1 MASCEEM
8 IVVQILA
15 LTLSDGSV
23 SIVDAPTPTLAPGQ
37 VRVRT
42 LHSAVSPGT
51 EGNKIRTGKQS
62 LLQKARSRP
71 DQVKQVL
78 DMVGQVGLKGTI
90 QKVRAKLDGA
100 QPLGYSLSGRVIEV
114 APDVQHLR
122 PGQLVAC
129 AGGGYANHADEV
141 VVPVNLVA
149 RVPEGVPADAAAMT
163 TLGAI
168 ALQGVRLAQPTL
180 GEHAVVVGLGLVGL
194 LAGQLLRASGC
205 RVIGTDIAPA
215 AVDLARRSGSV
226 DLAVSDG
233 LEAAVAEF
241 TRGQGADLVL
251 ICAATSSNEPV
262 SEAARIC
269 RKRGRVVVVGA
280 VGMDLPRD
288 DYYAKEI
295 QFSVSCSYGPG
306 RYDPDYEEHGRDYPL
321 GFVRWTEGRNLE
333 AVLDMMAAGA
343 CRPLDLVT
351 HRFAFADAE
360 RAYALFAAGGEP
372 YAGILLDY
380 PATEPARL
388 AAVACGDRARGG
400 GDLGVGFIGCGS
412 YAQSFL
418 LPPFRQAGGVAL
430 TAIHTRT
437 GLSAA
442 DVGRRAGFRRA
453 VDEAQAVL
461 DDPDTAAVVIATR
474 HDQHGPLA
482 LAALAAG
489 KHVFVEK
496 PLCLDRAELAA
507 IARWLAAHRQ
517 AAPILQVGFNRRFS
531 RAARAV
537 KAHLGDSPGPLTMVY
552 RVNAGPLPREHWTQ
566 DPAVGGGRI
575 VGEVCHFIDLMQYCC
590 GADPTEVHAVCV
602 AGGREALAEDN
613 VILTLRFED
622 GSVGTILY
630 SARGGK
636 AMPKEELQVLG
647 GGRSAVLD
655 NFGEVRLYAGGR
667 RRRRMAGK
675 GQDEEVA
682 AFLQA
687 VRSGEPAIP
696 AAGQLATTLATFAA
710 LESLR
715 SGRPQ
720 PVDVAALLD
729 DA

>member
-1 MASCEEM
+1 M
-8 IVVQILA
+8 QILA
-15 LTLSDGSV
+15 LTLNDGTV
-23 SIVDAPTPTLAPGQ
+23 SIVDAPTPALARGQ

-78 DMVGQVGLKGTI
+78 GMVGQVGLKGTI

-114 APDVQHLR
+114 APDVQHLK
-122 PGQLVAC
+122 PGDLVAC
-129 AGGGYANHADEV
+129 AGGGYANHADQV

-149 RVPEGVPADAAAMT
+149 RIPGGVAADAAAMA

-180 GEHAVVVGLGLVGL
+180 GESAVVVGLGVVGL
-194 LAGQLLRASGC
+194 LGGQLLKASGC

-215 AVDLARRSGSV
+215 AVELARRSGSV
-226 DLAVSDG
+226 DLAVADG
-233 LEAAVAEF
+233 LEAAVNEF
-241 TRGQGADLVL
+241 TRGYGADLVL
-251 ICAATSSNEPV
+251 ICAATSSSEPV
-262 SEAARIC
+262 AQAAQIC

-280 VGMDLPRD
+280 VGMDLPRE
-288 DYYAKEI
+288 DYYTKEI
-295 QFSVSCSYGPG
+295 QFAVSCSYGPG
-306 RYDPDYEEHGRDYPL
+306 RYDPDYEENGRDYPL

-333 AVLDMMAAGA
+333 AVLDMMASGA

-351 HRFAFADAE
+351 HRFAFADAP
-360 RAYALFAAGGEP
+360 RAYDLFAAGTEP

-380 PATEPARL
+380 PDTEPRAVSE
-388 AAVACGDRARGG
+388 VACGGRAVGD
-400 GDLGVGFIGCGS
+400 GDLGVGFVGCGS

-418 LPPFRQAGGVAL
+418 LPPFKKAPGVQL

-442 DVGRRAGFRRA
+442 DVGRRGGFRRA
-453 VDEAQAVL
+453 VDDAQAVL
-461 DDPDTAAVVIATR
+461 EAADTAAVVIATR

-482 LAALAAG
+482 LAALQAG

-496 PLCLDRAELAA
+496 PLCLDRDELAA
-507 IARWLAAHRQ
+507 IARRVADHTEDT
-517 AAPILQVGFNRRFS
+517 PILQVGFNRRFS

-552 RVNAGPLPREHWTQ
+552 RINAGHLPREHWSQ
-566 DPAVGGGRI
+566 DPEVGGGRI

-590 GADPTEVHAVCV
+590 GADPVEVHAVAV
-602 AGGREALAEDN
+602 AGGRDALPEDN
-613 VILTLRFED
+613 VILTLRFGD
-622 GSVGTILY
+622 GSVGTIAY
-630 SARGGK
+630 CARGGSS
-636 AMPKEELQVLG
+636 MPKEELQVLG
-647 GGRSAVLD
+647 GRRSAVLD
-655 NFGEVRLYAGGR
+655 NFSAVRLFGR
-667 RRRRMAGK
+667 GHQRKRCSGK

-682 AFLQA
+682 AFLAA
-687 VRSGEPAIP
+687 VRLGQPAIGI
-696 AAGQLATTLATFAA
+696 ASQLATTLATFEA

-715 SGRPQ
+715 IGQ
-720 PVDVAALLD
+720 PRKIDISSVLG